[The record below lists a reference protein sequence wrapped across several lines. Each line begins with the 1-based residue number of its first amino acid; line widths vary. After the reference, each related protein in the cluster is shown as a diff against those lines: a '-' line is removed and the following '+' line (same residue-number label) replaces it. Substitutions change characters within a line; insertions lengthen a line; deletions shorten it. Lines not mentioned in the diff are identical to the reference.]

1 MTFIYFL
8 NLQKLALKIL
18 TYFPMVWLSLVWWVL
33 SSFPNLSGEDI
44 REFYEACR
52 VITYFKNS
60 SLWKLCSAKKDRL
73 NRILENFLNLYKCRD
88 EKCCQLIYCSL
99 CPHCIALKC
108 SNAICVLKVCHWKRY
123 LGYYCEYSILHYTIL
138 YTASTFLSIRYSILR
153 LIFLPLLFIF

>member
-88 EKCCQLIYCSL
+88 EKMLSIDLLLFMSPLHCTKMFQCNLCFKSL
-99 CPHCIALKC
+99 SLKK
-108 SNAICVLKVCHWKRY
+108 IFGVLLWVFNTT
-123 LGYYCEYSILHYTIL
+123 LYYFIYSIY
-138 YTASTFLSIRYSILR
+138 LS
-153 LIFLPLLFIF
+153 FH